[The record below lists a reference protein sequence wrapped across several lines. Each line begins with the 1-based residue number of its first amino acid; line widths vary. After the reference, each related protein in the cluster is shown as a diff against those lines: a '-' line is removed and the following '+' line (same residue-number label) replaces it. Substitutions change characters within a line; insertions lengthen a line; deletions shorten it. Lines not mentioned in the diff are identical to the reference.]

1 MHFLFSNSDIL
12 QHSVPQFFYFFH
24 FFFIFFILFYRQDSD
39 TFSWSSLFSIN
50 SIDGY
55 GLMSNNNEGGFQLES
70 PGSVSVVGGSCS
82 HNNSNNL
89 NNIDNNLN
97 NDNENDDNND
107 GNDNNNDINENNNSN
122 IIGNRIKIKDELI
135 TREDKHIKR
144 GIAELG
150 STDGISYTDK
160 NGEIREIRE
169 NGFRR
174 QKLSTTYPP
183 LTPQSIQSN
192 QSNLSIVSTGTN
204 SVNNNLGNNSGI
216 QNLGSM
222 DPPSGSGLYST
233 QNATE
238 LSQSNQ
244 FIKTE
249 SQDNYYGHGR
259 QQEVSGSGNYF
270 IFLIDFI
277 FIFISIFIFI
287 FDFIIFYSLL
297 FSFLYLCIFMKK
309 RIFLLLFLFAIFFF
323 FFLYYFITILLFY

>member
-1 MHFLFSNSDIL
+1 MPRKY
-12 QHSVPQFFYFFH
+12 QVRYPRPQ
-24 FFFIFFILFYRQDSD
+24 
-39 TFSWSSLFSIN
+39 
-50 SIDGY
+50 
-55 GLMSNNNEGGFQLES
+55 
-70 PGSVSVVGGSCS
+70 C
-82 HNNSNNL
+82 
-89 NNIDNNLN
+89 
-97 NDNENDDNND
+97 
-107 GNDNNNDINENNNSN
+107 NNNDINENNSNNN

-204 SVNNNLGNNSGI
+204 SVN
-216 QNLGSM
+216 LGSM

-259 QQEVSGSGNYF
+259 QQEVSGSPELN
-270 IFLIDFI
+270 
-277 FIFISIFIFI
+277 
-287 FDFIIFYSLL
+287 
-297 FSFLYLCIFMKK
+297 
-309 RIFLLLFLFAIFFF
+309 
-323 FFLYYFITILLFY
+323 

>member
-1 MHFLFSNSDIL
+1 
-12 QHSVPQFFYFFH
+12 
-24 FFFIFFILFYRQDSD
+24 
-39 TFSWSSLFSIN
+39 
-50 SIDGY
+50 
-55 GLMSNNNEGGFQLES
+55 MSNNNEGGFQLES
-70 PGSVSVVGGSCS
+70 PGSVSVVGGNCS
-82 HNNSNNL
+82 LNNSNNL

-107 GNDNNNDINENNNSN
+107 GNDNNNNDINENNSNNN

-277 FIFISIFIFI
+277 FISIFIFV
-287 FDFIIFYSLL
+287 FTIFYSL
-297 FSFLYLCIFMKK
+297 FYIFAS
-309 RIFLLLFLFAIFFF
+309 L
-323 FFLYYFITILLFY
+323 

>member
-1 MHFLFSNSDIL
+1 M
-12 QHSVPQFFYFFH
+12 
-24 FFFIFFILFYRQDSD
+24 FYRQDSD

-107 GNDNNNDINENNNSN
+107 GNDNNNNDINESNSNNN

-204 SVNNNLGNNSGI
+204 SENNNLGNNLINKSI
-216 QNLGSM
+216 DLLSVKNMKENALKISKKLFLPEMASM
-222 DPPSGSGLYST
+222 SFDLILKPNKKIKCLILENKIKKAEKELRVSEVVLRRCQLEYSM
-233 QNATE
+233 AKE
-238 LSQSNQ
+238 KLL
-244 FIKTE
+244 
-249 SQDNYYGHGR
+249 
-259 QQEVSGSGNYF
+259 EV
-270 IFLIDFI
+270 IIITFI
-277 FIFISIFIFI
+277 FIFV
-287 FDFIIFYSLL
+287 FDKYD
-297 FSFLYLCIFMKK
+297 
-309 RIFLLLFLFAIFFF
+309 
-323 FFLYYFITILLFY
+323 